1 MNVTGKATQSS
12 AARLPG
18 PPELVPG
25 RPDAVIDLQR
35 DEGVALVKGQWRYS
49 DAKISEIA
57 FVEVAADL
65 GPGDVPNRTYDVLPH
80 AQAPDFDDSAWQI
93 LSPADTQKRLSQGR
107 VCFNWYRIV
116 VTIPDRIA
124 DFDPTGSTAIFEVI
138 IDDYAEIWV
147 NGELPLVQG
156 MTGGQ
161 VVGGFNAPNR
171 VVLGRDLRPGDT
183 YTIAVFGIN
192 GPISASP
199 ANYIWIRT
207 ATIDFYEAQRARPA
221 WPADLRVGRR
231 SPGLDEVV
239 GPEPSLERVAGGFEI
254 TDGPVWAPHGGLL
267 FSSPNTN
274 VIYRWDPVGAV
285 SLFRTK
291 TGYRG
296 VDIGAFK
303 QPGSS
308 GLTFDT
314 SGRLTICQHGNR
326 RIIRV
331 EPHGNVTVLADRY
344 QGLRLNSPHDLVYRS
359 DGLLYFT
366 DPPFGLPDRFDD
378 PDRDLS
384 FSGVFMVKDGE
395 VTLIDDSFAAP
406 SGLAFSPDGS
416 FLYVGNH
423 DLDRKIIMRYEIGR
437 GGTVVDA
444 SVFVDLTG
452 APGEGAI
459 DGLKLDRAG
468 NLYVCG
474 PGGLWVLSADGE
486 HLGTLQFPERPHN
499 LAWGDEDGRTL
510 YLTALTS
517 IYRLAPAIPGVLA
530 GRTPTQENR

>member
-1 MNVTGKATQSS
+1 M
-12 AARLPG
+12 L
-18 PPELVPG
+18 
-25 RPDAVIDLQR
+25 
-35 DEGVALVKGQWRYS
+35 
-49 DAKISEIA
+49 
-57 FVEVAADL
+57 
-65 GPGDVPNRTYDVLPH
+65 
-80 AQAPDFDDSAWQI
+80 
-93 LSPADTQKRLSQGR
+93 
-107 VCFNWYRIV
+107 
-116 VTIPDRIA
+116 
-124 DFDPTGSTAIFEVI
+124 
-138 IDDYAEIWV
+138 
-147 NGELPLVQG
+147 
-156 MTGGQ
+156 
-161 VVGGFNAPNR
+161 
-171 VVLGRDLRPGDT
+171 
-183 YTIAVFGIN
+183 
-192 GPISASP
+192 
-199 ANYIWIRT
+199 
-207 ATIDFYEAQRARPA
+207 
-221 WPADLRVGRR
+221 
-231 SPGLDEVV
+231 VV

-296 VDIGAFK
+296 VDIGAFE

-308 GLTFDT
+308 GLTFGT
-314 SGRLTICQHGNR
+314 SGRLTICQHGDR

-378 PDRDLS
+378 PDRDL
-384 FSGVFMVKDGE
+384 FQRRLHGQGRRGDPDRRFARCPERTGVLTRRE
-395 VTLIDDSFAAP
+395 LS
-406 SGLAFSPDGS
+406 LRR
-416 FLYVGNH
+416 NR

-437 GGTVVDA
+437 AGTVVDA

-474 PGGLWVLSADGE
+474 PGGLWVLSAHGE

-517 IYRLAPAIPGVLA
+517 IYRIAPAIPGVVA